1 MKAGMEKSNSSGGRK
16 TSKLLWEKIKQ
27 GSQVLNNQVYALYFA
42 SRDKRTPWYAKAL
55 AILVVAYAVSPIDL
69 VPDFIPVV
77 GYLDDLILIPAGVA
91 LTLKLIPPE
100 VMAEAVE
107 RAQKAEAFGGT
118 SKWIGILIIVM
129 VWIIGLGILALIVVE
144 LVKMFRNH

>member
-1 MKAGMEKSNSSGGRK
+1 MEKSKSSGGRK

-27 GSQVLNNQVYALYFA
+27 SSQVLKNQVYALYFA

-55 AILVVAYAVSPIDL
+55 AILVVAYTVSPIDL

-107 RAQKAEAFGGT
+107 RAQKAEAVGGT